1 VQGGV
6 SDSSAADT
14 QEKGEGS
21 EEDFSDSDGDKQEAI
36 WSLSHSNV
44 IGDSCSV
51 WSLELEQMDVKIVFL
66 HGELE
71 ENIYMKQPEGLY
83 SER

>member
-1 VQGGV
+1 VQGGD

-36 WSLSHSNV
+36 
-44 IGDSCSV
+44 
-51 WSLELEQMDVKIVFL
+51 
-66 HGELE
+66 
-71 ENIYMKQPEGLY
+71 
-83 SER
+83 